1 MQALQ
6 EISVE
11 DRKRRLANSK
21 GDLAAAE
28 KRIKQI
34 NKEMEEVERKVQA
47 AVKNEKALKLE
58 LDKWRNKVRIIIIQL
73 FFTHQ
78 LLGLKL

>member
-21 GDLAAAE
+21 SDLSAAE
-28 KRIKQI
+28 KRIRQI

-58 LDKWRNKVRIIIIQL
+58 LDKWRNKVSIYL
-73 FFTHQ
+73 C
-78 LLGLKL
+78 LLHEN